1 MISNLVL
8 SRTICLEVG
17 VHGIGEWRKV
27 FACGRVKRVNR
38 NRFEIRFR
46 LGE

>member
-27 FACGRVKRVNR
+27 FACGRVKRVNL
-38 NRFEIRFR
+38 RFEIRFR